1 MSAIPQNIQTI
12 GFVGLGVM
20 GAPMAGH
27 LLKSGRRVLAYNRS
41 PEKAQAWLQRF
52 PNGET
57 INSLAELAQQ
67 VDVVALCIG
76 NDHDVRETVK
86 TMLPHLKSGAVIVD
100 HTTTS
105 SALAQEMAALCAERG
120 VQFLD
125 CPVSGGQAGAENGK
139 LTIMAGGDLAAFER
153 VQPVLALYSQHQQH
167 FGASG
172 SGQGAKMVNQILVVS
187 VLQGLAEGITLGKA
201 LNLDITALVDTLKRG
216 AAGSWQLENRG
227 VTMAEG
233 KFDFGFAIDWAI
245 KDLGI
250 VTDCARGLAL
260 DLPLTQ
266 DTLARYRQ
274 ISAEGH
280 GREDTSAL
288 IRQFD
293 GHPSVLP
300 KK

>member
-1 MSAIPQNIQTI
+1 MSGIPQDIQTI

-52 PNGET
+52 PSGET

-76 NDHDVRETVK
+76 NDSDVRETVK

-105 SALAQEMAALCAERG
+105 SALSQEMAVLCAERG

-125 CPVSGGQAGAENGK
+125 CPVSGGQAGAKNGK
-139 LTIMAGGDLAAFER
+139 LTIMAGGDVAAFER
-153 VQPVLALYSQHQQH
+153 VQPVFALYSQHQQH

-201 LNLDITALVDTLKRG
+201 LNLDIPALVDTLKRG

-227 VTMAEG
+227 VTMSEDQ
-233 KFDFGFAIDWAI
+233 FDFGFAIDWAI

-250 VTDCARGLAL
+250 VTDCARGLGL
-260 DLPLTQ
+260 DLPLTHE
-266 DTLARYRQ
+266 TLLRYQ
-274 ISAEGH
+274 KISEDGH

-288 IRQFD
+288 IRQF
-293 GHPSVLP
+293 
-300 KK
+300 KEK

>member
-1 MSAIPQNIQTI
+1 MSGIPQNIQTI

-41 PEKAQAWLQRF
+41 SEKAQAWLQRF
-52 PNGET
+52 FNGET
-57 INSLAELAQQ
+57 INSLVELAQQ

-76 NDHDVRETVK
+76 NDNDVRETVK
-86 TMLPHLKSGAVIVD
+86 IMLPHLKSGAVIVD

-139 LTIMAGGDLAAFER
+139 LTIMVGGDLAAFER

-167 FGASG
+167 FGTSG

-201 LNLDITALVDTLKRG
+201 LNLDIPALVDTLKRG

-227 VTMAEG
+227 LTMSEG
-233 KFDFGFAIDWAI
+233 KFDFGFAVDWAI

-266 DTLARYRQ
+266 ETLARYRQ

-293 GHPSVLP
+293 
-300 KK
+300 KKSN

>member
-1 MSAIPQNIQTI
+1 MSGIPQNIQTI

-41 PEKAQAWLQRF
+41 SEKAQAWLQRF
-52 PNGET
+52 CNGET
-57 INSLAELAQQ
+57 INSLVELAQQ

-76 NDHDVRETVK
+76 NDNDVRETVK
-86 TMLPHLKSGAVIVD
+86 IMLPHLKSGAVIVD

-139 LTIMAGGDLAAFER
+139 LTIMVGGDLAAFER

-167 FGASG
+167 FGTSG

-201 LNLDITALVDTLKRG
+201 LNLDIPALVDTLKRG
-216 AAGSWQLENRG
+216 AAGSLQLENRG
-227 VTMAEG
+227 LTMSEG
-233 KFDFGFAIDWAI
+233 KFDFGFAVDWAI

-266 DTLARYRQ
+266 ETLARYRQ

-293 GHPSVLP
+293 
-300 KK
+300 KKSN

>member
-1 MSAIPQNIQTI
+1 MSGIPQNIQTI

-41 PEKAQAWLQRF
+41 SEKAQAWLQRF
-52 PNGET
+52 FNGET
-57 INSLAELAQQ
+57 INSLVELAQQ

-76 NDHDVRETVK
+76 NDNDVRETVK
-86 TMLPHLKSGAVIVD
+86 IMLPHLKSGAVIVD

-139 LTIMAGGDLAAFER
+139 LTIMVGGDLAAFER

-167 FGASG
+167 FGTSG

-201 LNLDITALVDTLKRG
+201 LNLDIPALVDTLKRG

-227 VTMAEG
+227 LTMSEG
-233 KFDFGFAIDWAI
+233 KFDFGFAVDWAI

-266 DTLARYRQ
+266 ATLARYRQ
-274 ISAEGH
+274 ISADGH

-293 GHPSVLP
+293 Q
-300 KK
+300 KTN

>member
-1 MSAIPQNIQTI
+1 METLNIAGMRTL
-12 GFVGLGVM
+12 GFIGLGVM

-27 LLKSGRRVLAYNRS
+27 LLKSGLRVLAYNRTAA
-41 PEKAQAWLQRF
+41 KAQAWRERF
-52 PNGET
+52 PAGET
-57 INSLAELAQQ
+57 CDSLAQLAQQ
-67 VDVVALCIG
+67 VDVVALCVG
-76 NDHDVRETVK
+76 NDNDVRETV
-86 TMLPHLKSGAVIVD
+86 TAMLPHLKKGAVIID

-105 SALAQEMAALCAERG
+105 SALAQEMSALCAEHD

-139 LTIMAGGDLAAFER
+139 LTIMAGGDLATFER
-153 VQPVLALYSQHQQH
+153 VQPILVHYSQHQRH

-172 SGQGAKMVNQILVVS
+172 AGQGAKMVNQILVVS

-201 LNLDITALVDTLKRG
+201 LNLNIPDLVDTLKRG

-233 KFDFGFAIDWAI
+233 QFNFGFAVDWAI

-250 VTDCARGLAL
+250 VRDCAQVHGL

-266 DTLARYRQ
+266 DTLSRYQ
-274 ISAEGH
+274 KISAHGH

-288 IRQFD
+288 IRQFETKQT
-293 GHPSVLP
+293 L

>member
-76 NDHDVRETVK
+76 NDNDVREAVK

-105 SALAQEMAALCAERG
+105 SVLAQEMAALCAERG

-139 LTIMAGGDLAAFER
+139 LTIMAGGDVAAFER
-153 VQPVLALYSQHQQH
+153 VQSVLALYSQHQQH
-167 FGASG
+167 FGVSG

-201 LNLDITALVDTLKRG
+201 LNLDIPALVDTLKRG

-266 DTLARYRQ
+266 ETLARYRQ
-274 ISAEGH
+274 ISTDGH

-293 GHPSVLP
+293 
-300 KK
+300 KKSN

>member
-1 MSAIPQNIQTI
+1 MSGIPQNIQTI

-41 PEKAQAWLQRF
+41 SEKAQAWLQRF
-52 PNGET
+52 FFFET
-57 INSLAELAQQ
+57 INSLVELAQQ

-76 NDHDVRETVK
+76 NDNDVRETVK
-86 TMLPHLKSGAVIVD
+86 IMLPHLKSGAVIVD

-139 LTIMAGGDLAAFER
+139 LTIMVGGDLAAFER

-167 FGASG
+167 FGTSG

-201 LNLDITALVDTLKRG
+201 LNLDIPALVDTLKRG
-216 AAGSWQLENRG
+216 AAGSLQLENRG
-227 VTMAEG
+227 LTMSEG
-233 KFDFGFAIDWAI
+233 KFDFGFAVDWAI

-266 DTLARYRQ
+266 ETLARYRQ

-293 GHPSVLP
+293 
-300 KK
+300 KKSN

>member
-1 MSAIPQNIQTI
+1 MSGIPQNIQTI

-41 PEKAQAWLQRF
+41 SEKAQAWLQRF
-52 PNGET
+52 FNGET
-57 INSLAELAQQ
+57 INSLVELAQQ

-76 NDHDVRETVK
+76 NDNDVRETVK
-86 TMLPHLKSGAVIVD
+86 IMLPHLKSGAVIVD

-139 LTIMAGGDLAAFER
+139 LTIMVGGDLAAFER

-167 FGASG
+167 FGTSG

-201 LNLDITALVDTLKRG
+201 LNLDIAALVDTLKRG

-227 VTMAEG
+227 LTMSEG
-233 KFDFGFAIDWAI
+233 KFDFGFAVDWAI

-266 DTLARYRQ
+266 ETLARYRQ

-293 GHPSVLP
+293 
-300 KK
+300 KKSN